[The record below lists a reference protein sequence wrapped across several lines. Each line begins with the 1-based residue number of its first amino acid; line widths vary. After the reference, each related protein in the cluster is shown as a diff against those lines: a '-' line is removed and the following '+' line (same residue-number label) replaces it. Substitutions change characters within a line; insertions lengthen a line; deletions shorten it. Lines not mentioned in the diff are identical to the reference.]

1 MGPFDGTYTSLW
13 NDDLKPDNVD
23 IYTYLEI
30 FFPVWKTDG
39 VLNLLHRLL
48 LKLWNCVCRRAKQRH
63 RRLRLRLVNG
73 VMIIQEKNLSGVC
86 CYWSQSLNDK
96 SKRSCNI

>member
-39 VLNLLHRLL
+39 RGVKSAPPSAAQT
-48 LKLWNCVCRRAKQRH
+48 LKLCVS
-63 RRLRLRLVNG
+63 
-73 VMIIQEKNLSGVC
+73 SGITTA
-86 CYWSQSLNDK
+86 S
-96 SKRSCNI
+96 